1 MKMMQSGSVVLLVL
15 FGVILGINAQERPP
29 FPPPDPV
36 LPVVPTLTTPT
47 VYPGQYIILA
57 ANTIRPG
64 MPLTLSVTIFE
75 TQGGAP
81 VSLEAA
87 IIRDNV
93 VAVSTTAIL
102 QTGTNQVTL
111 QIPVAASAAGE
122 YSLRVV
128 GTGGLTINETRS
140 LFFNIDHF
148 SIFVQ
153 SDKAI
158 YKPGQTVRYRVL
170 AVYPD
175 LKPYVGP
182 FTLTVSDAKG
192 NVIEQMMDKQPNK
205 NGIISEEMVMSD
217 QPVLGDWTIKAE
229 AEGQIKEYTIK
240 IDEYVL
246 PKFEVIITVP
256 PWMDASHDQVQV
268 TVTAK
273 YTFGKPVE
281 GTVSLG
287 AKLRYYN
294 REIHKRI
301 QVDNNGKA
309 ETNFT
314 STELLGLKRQT
325 YNHNPTWY
333 NNEQL
338 VFTANMTETLTGITQ
353 QADEAALSY
362 HSFPIKIVFQ
372 DSISRSNYKPGLP
385 YHVYLIVSH
394 QDGTPLTEEERLRGV
409 ELRDCRER
417 CYGDNASWNL
427 QRITIEPQTGVAE
440 AFIASRSSDFSIQLS
455 AEYKGVIPKRFTFPG
470 YSRNGIAVPLPAGTY
485 ITAETKYLDKA
496 ASDSNT
502 YIQVSP
508 DNAEALMIG
517 STASFTVQST
527 MAPGKFTYQIVSRG
541 NILES
546 ETISGVTGTEY
557 VITKQITADMSPKSK
572 LIVYFLTDAGEVV
585 LDSLEFVV
593 NVVFANPVTASFS
606 KIEAEPG
613 TSVSF
618 DVDTTPGAFVG
629 VLAIDKSVLLLTD
642 GNDITHNQVLE
653 SVGRFDTTAD
663 GSGGFN
669 PFFDFAFC
677 FFPYPTNGN
686 NAGSILKNAGII
698 YITDGN
704 VVYVEEPWFRQEFF
718 PVAAAGAG
726 FGGARADMVPNA
738 GAGRQNE
745 AGVVPEK
752 KIRKEFP
759 ETWLWVDTEADSA
772 GHVSIQTNFP
782 DTITSWVGT
791 AISMDAQAGLGVTQN
806 AAKATVFKNFFVSL
820 NLPYSV
826 IRGEKFVLE
835 ANVFNYLKQDVRAT
849 VQLQSSLDY
858 YIIQGDQQMS
868 TPVSKT
874 VTVPSN
880 KTATVNFA
888 IEPTKNGMIELVVTA
903 TAGGEQ
909 DGVRRLLLVEPEGVA
924 QEYVVSD
931 LVDFSNAAAYSKTFS
946 INLPTQDL
954 VPDSVRAVITATGDI
969 LGPTM
974 NNLDQLLRMPSGCGE
989 QTMIGFAPDVFIYK
1003 YLTETGQGNPTI
1015 EQKALNYMKKG
1026 YQRELT
1032 YQHEDGS
1039 FSAWGGGSGDDGSTF
1054 LTAFVVRS
1062 FLQAAPY
1069 IYIDPAKMNQAITFL
1084 INHQNDNGSFMK
1096 SGRIVDQIIDGGIS
1110 SAETLTAYCAIAM
1123 DQVRTSDILS
1133 DTTKSTANTA
1143 LTNAMNY
1150 LVSRYT
1156 VIQEDKYAMA
1166 IVTYALAL
1174 GGSPSTP
1181 QFLTRLNE
1189 LQTVEDEGRLKYW
1202 TDQDEQTT
1210 PASDE
1215 FYYRV
1220 WRGPPSAAIEMTG
1233 YGMLAYLARNDV
1245 VGSIPVAGWLSQQR
1259 NSLGGYSST
1268 QDTVIALLAL
1278 TTYAERLTGGDKN
1291 MNLAIT
1297 TTADPAYNQAFSI
1310 NTQNSIILQQF
1321 ELPVDSGNV
1330 TVEGRG
1336 IGSFLLSFILH
1347 YNMLEVRSSD
1357 VFDVTITILGSDTNS
1372 LELRACGRYTGNGE
1386 GTGMSIMDI
1395 GIPSG
1400 FYVEEDPLLEAIKTH
1415 EFATKH
1421 EITGKSVV
1429 IYLNEIPSMM
1439 ETCINIQAR
1448 RSNTVAAT
1456 KPSIVK
1462 VYRYYTPE
1470 EQSVQ
1475 SYSASALSATDICTM
1490 CPDCCNDGGGSGGA
1504 VPSTAT
1510 STLLLLTL
1518 TIFSIVGALVM

>member
-1 MKMMQSGSVVLLVL
+1 
-15 FGVILGINAQERPP
+15 
-29 FPPPDPV
+29 
-36 LPVVPTLTTPT
+36 
-47 VYPGQYIILA
+47 
-57 ANTIRPG
+57 
-64 MPLTLSVTIFE
+64 
-75 TQGGAP
+75 
-81 VSLEAA
+81 
-87 IIRDNV
+87 
-93 VAVSTTAIL
+93 
-102 QTGTNQVTL
+102 
-111 QIPVAASAAGE
+111 
-122 YSLRVV
+122 
-128 GTGGLTINETRS
+128 
-140 LFFNIDHF
+140 
-148 SIFVQ
+148 
-153 SDKAI
+153 
-158 YKPGQTVRYRVL
+158 
-170 AVYPD
+170 
-175 LKPYVGP
+175 
-182 FTLTVSDAKG
+182 
-192 NVIEQMMDKQPNK
+192 
-205 NGIISEEMVMSD
+205 
-217 QPVLGDWTIKAE
+217 
-229 AEGQIKEYTIK
+229 
-240 IDEYVL
+240 
-246 PKFEVIITVP
+246 
-256 PWMDASHDQVQV
+256 MDASHDQVQV

-527 MAPGKFTYQIVSRG
+527 IAPGKFTYQIVSRG

-629 VLAIDKSVLLLTD
+629 VLAIDKSVLLLADGNDITHNQESFVGVLAIDKSVLLQADGNDITHNQESFVGVLAIDKSVLLLAD

-698 YITDGN
+698 YISDGTLCPALD
-704 VVYVEEPWFRQEFF
+704 YQHSYYPQRQS
-718 PVAAAGAG
+718 AAGFAPNIL
-726 FGGARADMVPNA
+726 RKSKADMVPNA

-772 GHVSIQTNFP
+772 GRVSIQTNFP

-849 VQLQSSLDY
+849 VQLQSSMDY
-858 YIIQGDQQMS
+858 YIIQGDKQMS

-931 LVDFSNAAAYSKTFS
+931 LVDFSNAAAYSKKFS
-946 INLPTQDL
+946 IDLPTQDL

-1310 NTQNSIILQQF
+1310 NTQNSIVLQQF

-1372 LELRACGRYTGNGE
+1372 LDLRACGRYTGNGE

-1439 ETCINIQAR
+1439 ETCISIQAR